1 MLLLNQDVIRVVRRD
16 WEYRN
21 AGIGERLSQGCDD
34 ARKAIVQGTLALQDA
49 PSRLARDAVRKVRFG
64 TNDGHLI
71 RCPRDR
77 DKLPIGGPGRH
88 VRIWVEPAYRIAIG
102 KQSQC

>member
-16 WEYRN
+16 RKYRN
-21 AGIGERLSQGCDD
+21 AGISERLSQGCDD
-34 ARKAIVQGTLALQDA
+34 ARKAISQRTLALQDA

-64 TNDGHLI
+64 TNDGQLI

-77 DKLPIGGPGRH
+77 DKLPIGGPGWD
-88 VRIWVEPAYRIAIG
+88 VSLWVEPADRISVG
-102 KQSQC
+102 QQSQR